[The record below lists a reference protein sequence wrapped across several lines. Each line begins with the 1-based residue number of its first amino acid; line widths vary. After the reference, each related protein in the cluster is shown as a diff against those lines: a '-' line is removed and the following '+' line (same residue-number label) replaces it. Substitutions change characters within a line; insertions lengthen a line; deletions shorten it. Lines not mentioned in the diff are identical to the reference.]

1 MPREKTLARPRSTIT
16 RPWVKSPATTGAG
29 SPDFATAVVSARTGS
44 LALGLGAFCGRNTG
58 LGTCDCADAR
68 LGSQAMPIRRAAS
81 ADRNAR
87 LDVIMVLRKS
97 YSPC

>member
-16 RPWVKSPATTGAG
+16 RPWVKSPGTRGVV
-29 SPDFATAVVSARTGS
+29 DFATAVVSAGTGS
-44 LALGLGAFCGRNTG
+44 LALGFGAFCGRKTG
-58 LGTCDCADAR
+58 LGTCDCADAG

-81 ADRNAR
+81 ADRKTR